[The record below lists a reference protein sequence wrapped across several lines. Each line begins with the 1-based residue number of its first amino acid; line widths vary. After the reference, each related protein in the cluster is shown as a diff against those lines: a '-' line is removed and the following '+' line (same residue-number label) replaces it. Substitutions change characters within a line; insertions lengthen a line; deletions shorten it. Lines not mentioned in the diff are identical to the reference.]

1 MESIEKFRSTS
12 VLILDKPPSLCDTS
26 RMTRRK
32 AASPVR
38 PIPDNHKQPISLK
51 RLAEHLGLSSATLS
65 IVINRKPLSDMIPQ
79 ETKERI
85 WEAARRYN
93 YRPNIIARSLR
104 QQRTYSIGVLL
115 PEFSDGYSA
124 LVLSG
129 IEDYLL
135 QKGYAWLAA
144 SHRHKPELIR
154 EYPHLLYTR
163 AVEGLITVDT
173 PYGESLPFPVV
184 SVSGHRQLEGVTN
197 IVLNHERAAELA
209 IGHLH
214 QLGHRKIAFIKGQ
227 SFSSDTAVRWQ
238 SIRKVCRRLEIAL
251 DPALTAQLEGVSP
264 SPELGYAAAKKIIA
278 SQVTFTALFAFNDV
292 SAIGAIRALQELGR
306 HVPYEVSV
314 VGFDDIYGAAFHIPA
329 LTTIRQPLV
338 KIGCLAAQTLIDRI
352 ASSADGQGAAVM
364 EVEPELVVRE
374 STAPPNTVLHGSTIA
389 DR

>member
-1 MESIEKFRSTS
+1 MH
-12 VLILDKPPSLCDTS
+12 PGLCDTAP
-26 RMTRRK
+26 MTRRK
-32 AASPVR
+32 SSSPVR
-38 PIPDNHKQPISLK
+38 PIPDNHNQPISLK
-51 RLAEHLGLSSATLS
+51 RLAEHLGLSSATVS
-65 IVINRKPLSDMIPQ
+65 IVMNRTPLSDMIPE
-79 ETKERI
+79 ETKQRI
-85 WEAARRYN
+85 WEAATRFK

-144 SHRHKPELIR
+144 SHRHKDDLIR

-173 PYGESLPFPVV
+173 PYNESLPFPVV
-184 SVSGHRQLEGVTN
+184 SVSGHRQIEGVTN

-209 IGHLH
+209 VGHLYE
-214 QLGHRKIAFIKGQ
+214 LGHRHIAFIKGQ

-238 SIRKVCRRLEIAL
+238 SIRKACKNLGIAP
-251 DPALTAQLEGVSP
+251 DPDLTAQLEGISP
-264 SPELGYAAAKKIIA
+264 SPELGYAAAKKILA
-278 SQVTFTALFAFNDV
+278 RGTRFTALFAFNDV
-292 SAIGAIRALQELGR
+292 SAIGAIRALQESGLR
-306 HVPYEVSV
+306 VPSDVSV

-329 LTTIRQPLV
+329 LTTIRQPLS
-338 KIGCLAAQTLIDRI
+338 KIGSLAAETLVARI
-352 ASSADGQGAAVM
+352 ASSEQSSTTI

-374 STAPPNTVLHGSTIA
+374 STAPPKRHGQAASV
-389 DR
+389 